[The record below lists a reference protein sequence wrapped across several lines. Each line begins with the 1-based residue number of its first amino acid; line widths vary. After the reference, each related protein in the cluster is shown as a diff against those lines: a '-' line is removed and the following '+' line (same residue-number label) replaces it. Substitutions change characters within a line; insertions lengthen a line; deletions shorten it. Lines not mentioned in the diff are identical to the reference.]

1 MSETNSYL
9 NTATEDEIN
18 LKEVIQKYL
27 SHWKWIL
34 FSVFVFAVLG
44 YIYVR
49 SQVNIYQSE
58 AKVLVKDTRKGGL
71 SMDLDIFS
79 DLGIGGANTNVYN
92 EIEAFN
98 TRTLLREVVKGLEL
112 QESLRLLG
120 GIAAKDVLFYK
131 NAPFKTSISTDAL
144 RQLEKVVSFEVKIL
158 DGERV
163 QIKEIYSPSLGER
176 VERDLA
182 KAKWN
187 QELESVLGKIA
198 LIRDL
203 SVDLHPGDKF
213 LLRLNTIDGVVDEI
227 RANLSVEA
235 VSKDVS
241 VISIKHKGPINELNN
256 DIINNLIHQHEQ
268 RTVRDKNEIT
278 LATSEFIRERMLL
291 IEREL
296 ETVEDSSQAFKSKNR
311 LIDVE
316 SDAAMFLTKESAIEK
331 QITDAMIQLSIAGF
345 MNEFIQQAKGL
356 GELFPSNLGIDDQ
369 SIARLIEEHNKLV
382 LERNR
387 LLESSSAKNPKV
399 IQLENQLQAIRESL
413 KESLNKVQSSLE
425 INLQALRKQEGQY
438 KNQLANI
445 PAFEREYR
453 EILRQQ
459 QIKETLYLYLLQK
472 REENEIAMASTLGS
486 VKVLDEAYPAKEPVA
501 PKKKIIFLG
510 AVLLGLIL
518 PIGIIYV
525 LDIMD
530 TKVKRREELE
540 QLGIPFLGE
549 IPYYK
554 GDKSLVAVKG
564 ERSSTAEALRMLRTN
579 MDFLLSEV
587 SDRGK
592 VVFVTSTIAGEGKTF
607 MALNLASSLA
617 LTDKKVVVLGMDL
630 RAPKLAKYTNIPN
643 STGVSDYLV
652 NENITIEQITHQ
664 VKDNQ
669 LLDMILSGSIPPNPS
684 ELLFLPRMNEIFE
697 QLQAKYDYIIVD
709 SAPVGLVV
717 DTVSMLHKAD
727 LLLYVVRY
735 NYLERDALQ
744 LPKNLV
750 KDKKVKRIA
759 TLFNATDNNSLNY
772 AGYGYG
778 YGYIQ
783 SQQPWYK
790 KLIKK
795 NSKL

>member
-9 NTATEDEIN
+9 NTTTEDEIN

-98 TRTLLREVVKGLEL
+98 TRTLLREVVKEL
-112 QESLRLLG
+112 KIQESLTLLS
-120 GIAAKDVLFYK
+120 GIASKDVLYYK
-131 NAPFKTSISTDAL
+131 NAPITTTLDEEFKQNLVRGI
-144 RQLEKVVSFEVKIL
+144 SFELTIL
-158 DGERV
+158 KNDQVSVVER
-163 QIKEIYSPSLGER
+163 YSPAPGMKSTER
-176 VERDLA
+176 EIGAVQFG
-182 KAKWN
+182 KTF
-187 QELESVLGKIA
+187 ESRIGSMA
-198 LIRDL
+198 LLKTNSDTL
-203 SVDLHPGDKF
+203 QPGDRF
-213 LLRLNTIDGVVDEI
+213 LFKLNSVDGVVDEI
-227 RANLSVEA
+227 RGNLSIEA

-241 VISIKHKGPINELNN
+241 VISIVHKGPIIELNN

-268 RTVRDKNEIT
+268 RTIRDKNEIT
-278 LATSEFIRERMLL
+278 LATSDFIRERMLL

-331 QITDAMIQLSIAGF
+331 QITDATIQLSIAGF
-345 MNEFIQQAKGL
+345 MNDFLQQTKGVD
-356 GELFPSNLGIDDQ
+356 ELLPSNLGIDDQ

-399 IQLENQLQAIRESL
+399 TQLENQLLSIRGSL
-413 KESLNKVQSSLE
+413 KESLSKLQKSLE
-425 INLQALRKQEGQY
+425 LNLQTLRQQESQY
-438 KNQLANI
+438 KSKLANI
-445 PAFEREYR
+445 PAYEREYR

-525 LDIMD
+525 LDLMD

-540 QLGIPFLGE
+540 QIGIPFLGE

-564 ERSSTAEALRMLRTN
+564 ERSSTAESLRMLRTN
-579 MDFLLSEV
+579 MNFLLSEI

-592 VVFVTSTIAGEGKTF
+592 IIFVTSTIAGEGKTF
-607 MALNLASSLA
+607 TALNLASSLA
-617 LTDKKVVVLGMDL
+617 LTDKKVVLLGMDL
-630 RAPKLAKYTNIPN
+630 RAPKLAKYLNIPN

-684 ELLFLPRMNEIFE
+684 ELLFLPRMNEMFE

-717 DTVSMLHKAD
+717 DTVSILHKSD

-759 TLFNATDNNSLNY
+759 TLFNATNHNGLNY
-772 AGYGYG
+772 GGYGYG
-778 YGYIQ
+778 YGYIET
-783 SQQPWYK
+783 K
-790 KLIKK
+790 KSWHKGFFK
-795 NSKL
+795 RK

>member
-1 MSETNSYL
+1 V
-9 NTATEDEIN
+9 D
-18 LKEVIQKYL
+18 
-27 SHWKWIL
+27 H
-34 FSVFVFAVLG
+34 
-44 YIYVR
+44 
-49 SQVNIYQSE
+49 
-58 AKVLVKDTRKGGL
+58 
-71 SMDLDIFS
+71 
-79 DLGIGGANTNVYN
+79 
-92 EIEAFN
+92 
-98 TRTLLREVVKGLEL
+98 
-112 QESLRLLG
+112 
-120 GIAAKDVLFYK
+120 
-131 NAPFKTSISTDAL
+131 
-144 RQLEKVVSFEVKIL
+144 
-158 DGERV
+158 
-163 QIKEIYSPSLGER
+163 
-176 VERDLA
+176 
-182 KAKWN
+182 
-187 QELESVLGKIA
+187 
-198 LIRDL
+198 IR
-203 SVDLHPGDKF
+203 G
-213 LLRLNTIDGVVDEI
+213 
-227 RANLSVEA
+227 NLSVEA

-241 VISIKHKGPINELNN
+241 VISIKHKGPISELNN

-291 IEREL
+291 IEAEL
-296 ETVEDSSQAFKSKNR
+296 ANVEDSSQAFKSKNR

-413 KESLNKVQSSLE
+413 KESLNKVQSSLD

-510 AVLLGLIL
+510 AVLLGLIF
-518 PIGIIYV
+518 PVGVIYV
-525 LDIMD
+525 MDLLD

-540 QLGIPFLGE
+540 RLGIPFLGE
-549 IPYYK
+549 IPLYK
-554 GDKSLVAVKG
+554 GDKALVSVKG

-579 MDFLLSEV
+579 MNFLLSEV

-607 MALNLASSLA
+607 TALNLASSLA

-630 RAPKLAKYTNIPN
+630 RAPKLAKYLELPDSI
-643 STGVSDYLV
+643 GVSDYLV
-652 NENITIEQITHQ
+652 NDQIQ
-664 VKDNQ
+664 VDQIVQPVPDNK
-669 LLDMILSGSIPPNPS
+669 LLDVVLSGTIPPNPS
-684 ELLFLPRMNEIFE
+684 ELLFLPRMSELFE
-697 QLQAKYDYIIVD
+697 TLQQQYDYIIVD

-717 DTVSMLHKAD
+717 DTVSILHYAD
-727 LLLYVVRY
+727 LLLYVVRH

-744 LPKNLV
+744 LPKNLA
-750 KDKKVKRIA
+750 KDKKAKSIA
-759 TLFNATDNNSLNY
+759 TVFNATESNRLSY
-772 AGYGYG
+772 GGYGYG

-783 SQQPWYK
+783 NQQAWYK
-790 KLIKK
+790 RLLKK
-795 NSKL
+795 KS